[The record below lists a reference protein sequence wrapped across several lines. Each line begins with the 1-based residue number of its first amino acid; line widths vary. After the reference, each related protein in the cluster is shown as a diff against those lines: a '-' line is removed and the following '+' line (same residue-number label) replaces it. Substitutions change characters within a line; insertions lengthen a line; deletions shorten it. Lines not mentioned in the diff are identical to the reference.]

1 MEQKKNINKLIEQ
14 CMKEEKIP
22 ELEEFLQI
30 YSSLQNFLATTKG
43 LSRKKFACFVE
54 ERFQKRKYKGNE
66 EYDEYAAVAKDALT
80 ECFTKW
86 GALETISLHIQL
98 IKQLEESKKQTIA
111 IEKACKLYR
120 DEIMKQN

>member
-1 MEQKKNINKLIEQ
+1 MEQKKNINKLIER

-30 YSSLQNFLATTKG
+30 YSSLQNFLATKG
-43 LSRKKFACFVE
+43 FSRKKFACFVE

-80 ECFTKW
+80 GCFTKW

>member
-22 ELEEFLQI
+22 ELEEFLEI

-43 LSRKKFACFVE
+43 FSRKKFACFVE
-54 ERFQKRKYKGNE
+54 ECFEKRKHKDDEKYE
-66 EYDEYAAVAKDALT
+66 EYALFAKYALT
-80 ECFTKW
+80 GCFTKW

-98 IKQLEESKKQTIA
+98 IKQLEESKKQTLA

-120 DEIMKQN
+120 DEIMEQN

>member
-1 MEQKKNINKLIEQ
+1 MEQKKKNLNELIERYI
-14 CMKEEKIP
+14 KELKIP

-43 LSRKKFACFVE
+43 FSRKKFACFVE

-80 ECFTKW
+80 GCFTKW
-86 GALETISLHIQL
+86 GSFRNNLIAYPVNKTTGRKQEANDSYRKSL
-98 IKQLEESKKQTIA
+98 
-111 IEKACKLYR
+111 
-120 DEIMKQN
+120 